1 LVLLANNFYPKKLV
15 KEIVNMNLCQ
25 QSELDLVKQYTSEEL
40 ISSEAWQK
48 IEQLVSKLPQFS
60 KFILE
65 CRLVDDNPQVDF
77 STYMQQK
84 LPVRTDIF
92 KHPLWQR
99 IQNFYQQWLDPASPL
114 HDISIAGLEFD
125 LEDVLTD
132 PPIPSFFL
140 AYTKN

>member
-1 LVLLANNFYPKKLV
+1 
-15 KEIVNMNLCQ
+15 MNSCQ
-25 QSELDLVKQYTSEEL
+25 QSDLDLVKQYTSEEL

-48 IEQLVSKLPQFS
+48 IQQLVPKLPPFS
-60 KFILE
+60 QFILE
-65 CRLVDDNPQVDF
+65 CRLVADNPQVDF

-84 LPVRTDIF
+84 LPVCTDIF

-99 IQNFYQQWLDPASPL
+99 IQNFYQQWLNPTSPL
-114 HDISIAGLEFD
+114 QDILVAGPEFD
-125 LEDVLTD
+125 LEDVLPD